1 MISRAIKFST
11 VTLVVLVS
19 VGAFANTCNDFS
31 TYVCAQ
37 STPNTVRIIGHRPT
51 GSSVGTT
58 GGLITGNS
66 FGVSM
71 TGNGSAQDII
81 IIAAFSGP
89 ISGTVNGTSFTSL
102 SSFPEGGVINSQLN
116 GGAYIDTLKA
126 LGLVSGNF
134 TCASCSYGFVDL
146 NSALGQGQTL
156 TVSVNGLPAGTAIY
170 GLALNQ
176 VTTCKHSVCSTS
188 WQITNI
194 TPNSE
199 AGLTGGSPVPE
210 PGTLGLLGTGLVGL
224 AGVIRRRFKA

>member
-11 VTLVVLVS
+11 IALMVLVS

-31 TYVCAQ
+31 TYACAQ
-37 STPNTVRIIGHRPT
+37 STPNTVRIIGQGPT
-51 GSSVGTT
+51 GSSIGTT
-58 GGLITGNS
+58 GGFISGNS
-66 FGVSM
+66 FGVTM
-71 TGNGSAQDII
+71 TGNGSATDII

-89 ISGTVNGTSFTSL
+89 IGGTVNGTSFTSL

-126 LGLVSGNF
+126 LGLVDGSF

-156 TVSVNGLPAGTAIY
+156 TVNVSGLPAGTAIY

-176 VTTCKHSVCSTS
+176 VCKQGSCS
-188 WQITNI
+188 WLITNI

-199 AGLTGGSPVPE
+199 AGFTGGSPVPE

-224 AGVIRRRFKA
+224 AGVIRRRFKG